1 MTARGPAC
9 LTADAPGGSDM
20 ATLFSH
26 RRRARVLW
34 LVVATVQLPEIVATL
49 EQEPSGSVHSFGE

>member
-1 MTARGPAC
+1 
-9 LTADAPGGSDM
+9 M